1 MKKVLSIITAGLVIS
16 LSGFDLEL
24 KEGWQNKGALEDINV
39 TCFNNLSIE
48 SVWYY
53 DKGVE
58 NWKVYFPN
66 NPEFMDILPKDVEN
80 LTFIPKGEGFWVNT
94 VTDTIIDTNNT
105 IVDNCKINKF
115 VDTPV
120 NFELDDIKNKS
131 FKLYIFDKVIDLNFN
146 EKGEAKTIYYYGNV
160 INLKFK
166 SGLIIGYDGDN
177 KKISFY
183 KKIASNED
191 GVVAVEYR
199 LSEDG
204 VVVDSELLPFMEK
217 DLKAKDMETYLPYTL
232 YTNYADYYEKF
243 DENNSITSYVYD
255 SDSKKYV
262 ENNETKEKF
271 TINKDKAIEIKGD
284 SYNWEDSEE
293 HNITS
298 TSTET
303 IQIMGE
309 IGRYDLISR
318 NYFITDSFSEKSY
331 KDKKWEDIFD
341 TDKNIS
347 MFDITFTPDK
357 KIYNVVYGDGNYTY
371 KDNNLTVYHKYCGE
385 DICDEVKEE
394 MFLDSET
401 GKVTKKY
408 SYKYIE
414 LGSQTEI
421 VKPCAIESYKKL
433 NKKR

>member
-1 MKKVLSIITAGLVIS
+1 M
-16 LSGFDLEL
+16 
-24 KEGWQNKGALEDINV
+24 
-39 TCFNNLSIE
+39 
-48 SVWYY
+48 
-53 DKGVE
+53 
-58 NWKVYFPN
+58 
-66 NPEFMDILPKDVEN
+66 
-80 LTFIPKGEGFWVNT
+80 
-94 VTDTIIDTNNT
+94 
-105 IVDNCKINKF
+105 
-115 VDTPV
+115 
-120 NFELDDIKNKS
+120 
-131 FKLYIFDKVIDLNFN
+131 
-146 EKGEAKTIYYYGNV
+146 
-160 INLKFK
+160 
-166 SGLIIGYDGDN
+166 
-177 KKISFY
+177 
-183 KKIASNED
+183 
-191 GVVAVEYR
+191 
-199 LSEDG
+199 
-204 VVVDSELLPFMEK
+204 DSELLPFMEK

-271 TINKDKAIEIKGD
+271 TINKDKAIEIKRD